1 MANQSIYAAFDRM
14 WQHLLAKLNNF
25 VSNDKLANSLLG
37 LATETYVDNKVASL
51 VDSAPGTLDTLNE
64 LAQALGDDP
73 NFATTVAT
81 QIGNKVDKVNGKGL
95 STNDY
100 TTEEKTKLAGIPAD
114 ISTQLNNLANEVDA
128 IDWFKTGIKIPANSD
143 LDTYMTPG
151 KYYCNSTSD
160 SKTLVNSPVA
170 SDNFALFVMA
180 RTSSNTASLTQIII
194 TLNGMLYIRGCS
206 SDSSWRAWHKFADE
220 QFFSQDTEP
229 TDAVNGDFW
238 IDTSEDTY
246 AQKKIYESYTEPS
259 SSQDGDLWI
268 DTSDLLV

>member
-14 WQHLLAKLNNF
+14 WQHLLARLNNF
-25 VSNDKLANSLLG
+25 VSNDKLTNSLLG

-128 IDWFKTGIKIPANSD
+128 IDWFKTGTKIPANSD

-170 SDNFALFVMA
+170 NDNFALFVMA

-206 SDSSWRAWHKFADE
+206 SDNSWRAWHKFADE

-259 SSQDGDLWI
+259 NSQDGDLWI